1 VVIGVAD
8 AQWGEC
14 GWRYAAA
21 SPTRCARQI
30 IEFVGQRIA
39 RFKNKHV
46 VFAAQ
51 PPRTAS
57 GQIDRQA
64 VKWEHGQG

>member
-1 VVIGVAD
+1 VS
-8 AQWGEC
+8 AQDL
-14 GWRYAAA
+14 
-21 SPTRCARQI
+21 

-39 RFKNKHV
+39 RFKKPKHV

-51 PPRTAS
+51 LPRTAS

-64 VKWEHGQG
+64 VKREHGQG